1 MLQRL
6 QLSKED
12 FWPKIGRYN
21 RENAQ
26 LRGSDLKLHGAP
38 PGWDFAWKV
47 MPGGAAAKKWAQTI
61 ENRANPKPQT
71 PLFERPVDFA
81 EFQLF
86 SGVLGDTGATPWSE
100 QTVLD

>member
-1 MLQRL
+1 MGLL
-6 QLSKED
+6 VCAKMWLICSSD
-12 FWPKIGRYN
+12 SLGGYN

-61 ENRANPKPQT
+61 ENRANPKPQS

-86 SGVLGDTGATPWSE
+86 S
-100 QTVLD
+100 